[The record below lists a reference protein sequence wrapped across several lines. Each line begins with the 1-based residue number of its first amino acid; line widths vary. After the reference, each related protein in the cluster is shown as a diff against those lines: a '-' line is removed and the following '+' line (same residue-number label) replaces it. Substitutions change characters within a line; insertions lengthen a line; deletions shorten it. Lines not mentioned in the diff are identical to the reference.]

1 MRFAAIAIGQLFRF
15 ETGAI
20 TTAIVKI
27 SAFLYLLHNQAS
39 GANSGL
45 GFYTLSVIH
54 HSLPSR
60 PCWVVSFV
68 NRGTGLAPLVSH
80 VDVSLA

>member
-15 ETGAI
+15 ETGAV
-20 TTAIVKI
+20 TTAIVN
-27 SAFLYLLHNQAS
+27 NQAS

>member
-15 ETGAI
+15 ETGAV

-27 SAFLYLLHNQAS
+27 SAFLYLSHNQAS

-45 GFYTLSVIH
+45 GFT
-54 HSLPSR
+54 R
-60 PCWVVSFV
+60 
-68 NRGTGLAPLVSH
+68 
-80 VDVSLA
+80 